1 MPERSAESEIG
12 ERKARSE
19 DTSERNFKTGETVI
33 PGVPALHVGDA
44 EPFDE
49 ETVAAE
55 SPEVDE
61 ERATMVSLLS
71 AVRAPVSP
79 SGDPQGGDMG
89 DFGQQLTL
97 PGYAPG
103 SRAARP
109 EPDPLPPPPA
119 QQAQGSQPSSG
130 GTHDPIFAAE
140 LEAQLQPLSS
150 TLPYAG
156 RVNQD
161 RASEAAPAVPAGNL
175 PPGYAVGGRYAIN
188 HMLGE
193 GGMGKVFHV
202 THTQL
207 GKSFALK
214 LISLSH
220 SDNPRA
226 RDSFFREARL
236 ASSLDHPNVVSVVDF
251 GNDPNAGA
259 FMVMEYV
266 QGELL
271 AKRLQSEGRLHIKP
285 ALDVLHQT
293 ASALHYIH
301 SHGIVHCDIKPE
313 NIMLCQT
320 PSVTE
325 RRQWTLKL
333 LDFGVA
339 RLEQVGAKT
348 QTLEGSPAYI
358 APERIRGMAP
368 QPSMDIYALGVLAY
382 ELFTGKLP
390 FDGGV
395 AEILTAHCHEAPEPP
410 SSRLSQ
416 PLDERVDALVMRALA
431 KKPEERHKDAAAFLY
446 ELRTLLEM
454 LGFRRRRRG
463 GARARTAQPDDE
475 RAATIALAYQLTP
488 AAMATVFT
496 DGKIVVANRAF
507 AKFLT
512 GQTRVD
518 LVGTSLCDSMLATIY
533 PRLSDDLKAAHERGT
548 ALRRVLVLTDANEN
562 PARLMLW
569 MVPGV
574 SDAGRIHITIH
585 VLD

>member
-1 MPERSAESEIG
+1 MSERSADSEAEERASSSEESTG
-12 ERKARSE
+12 HGYER
-19 DTSERNFKTGETVI
+19 GETVI

-49 ETVAAE
+49 ETVAAGP
-55 SPEVDE
+55 SDVDE

-71 AVRAPVSP
+71 AVRAPVSEP
-79 SGDPQGGDMG
+79 SDDPRGTDLFPPGRQV
-89 DFGQQLTL
+89 TL
-97 PGYAPG
+97 SGYAPG
-103 SRAARP
+103 TSQDRSQP
-109 EPDPLPPPPA
+109 EPLPPPPA
-119 QQAQGSQPSSG
+119 PAP
-130 GTHDPIFAAE
+130 
-140 LEAQLQPLSS
+140 
-150 TLPYAG
+150 
-156 RVNQD
+156 QD
-161 RASEAAPAVPAGNL
+161 HAEAAAPVDAPVMALGTL
-175 PPGYAVGGRYAIN
+175 PPGYAVGGRYEVN
-188 HMLGE
+188 RVLGE

-214 LISLSH
+214 LILLSH
-220 SDNPRA
+220 SENPRA
-226 RDSFFREARL
+226 REAFFREAKL

-251 GNDPNAGA
+251 GNDPNVGA
-259 FMVMEYV
+259 FMVMEFV

-271 AKRLQSEGRLHIKP
+271 YKRLLAEGRLSIKP

-325 RRQWTLKL
+325 RRQWMVKL

-358 APERIRGMAP
+358 APERIKGVAP
-368 QPSMDIYALGVLAY
+368 QPSMDIYSLGVLAY

-390 FDGGV
+390 FTGSV
-395 AEILTAHCHEAPEPP
+395 AEILHAHCNLTPDPP

-416 PLDERVDALVMRALA
+416 PLDERIDALVMRAMA
-431 KKPEERHKDAAAFLY
+431 KDPAERHKDVAAFLY

-463 GARARTAQPDDE
+463 ARARSVLPDDSN
-475 RAATIALAYQLTP
+475 AGTIALAYQLTP
-488 AAMATVFT
+488 VAMATVGV
-496 DGKIVVANRAF
+496 DGKVVVANRAF

-512 GQTRVD
+512 GETRAD
-518 LVGTSLCDSMLATIY
+518 LKGTDLRESMLAKIY
-533 PRLSDDLKAAHERGT
+533 PRLDEDLRGAHDRGT
-548 ALRRVLVLTDANEN
+548 ALRRVFVLTDANEN
-562 PARLMLW
+562 PARLMMW
-569 MVPGV
+569 MVPGLP
-574 SDAGRIHITIH
+574 DTGRVHITIH

>member
-1 MPERSAESEIG
+1 MPEQSRDSESDEREVRAEE
-12 ERKARSE
+12 
-19 DTSERNFKTGETVI
+19 TSEREFIEGETFI

-49 ETVAAE
+49 ETVAAPP
-55 SPEVDE
+55 PEVDE

-71 AVRAPVSP
+71 AVRAPARP
-79 SGDPQGGDMG
+79 IDDLREADPDAGEPQG
-89 DFGQQLTL
+89 TL
-97 PGYAPG
+97 PGYA
-103 SRAARP
+103 A
-109 EPDPLPPPPA
+109 PPA
-119 QQAQGSQPSSG
+119 ATP
-130 GTHDPIFAAE
+130 TPIFAAE
-140 LEAQLQPLSS
+140 SAPEAHPMSATLRFARPSSSEPARPEPTMFPLG
-150 TLPYAG
+150 TLPA
-156 RVNQD
+156 
-161 RASEAAPAVPAGNL
+161 
-175 PPGYAVGGRYAIN
+175 GYAVGGRYEIN
-188 HMLGE
+188 RVLGE

-202 THTQL
+202 THIQL

-226 RDSFFREARL
+226 REAFFREARL

-251 GNDPNAGA
+251 GNDPHAGA

-271 AKRLQSEGRLHIKP
+271 YKRLQSDGRLHIKP

-320 PSVTE
+320 PTVTE
-325 RRQWTLKL
+325 RRQWTVKL

-339 RLEQVGAKT
+339 RLEQVGAMT

-358 APERIRGMAP
+358 APERIRGLAP
-368 QPSMDIYALGVLAY
+368 QPSMDIYGLGVLAY

-390 FDGGV
+390 FTGSI
-395 AEILTAHCHEAPEPP
+395 AEILQAHCNVTPEPP
-410 SSRLSQ
+410 SKRLSQ
-416 PLDERVDALVMRALA
+416 PLDERIDALVMRAMA
-431 KKPEERHKDAAAFLY
+431 KDPAERHKDAAAFLY
-446 ELRTLLEM
+446 ELRTLLDM
-454 LGFRRRRRG
+454 LGFRRRRRS
-463 GARARTAQPDDE
+463 GARARTAPPDDE
-475 RAATIALAYQLTP
+475 RSATISLAYQLTP
-488 AAMATVFT
+488 AAMATVLV
-496 DGKIVVANRAF
+496 DGKIAVANRAF

-512 GQTRVD
+512 GDPRQA
-518 LVGTSLCDSMLATIY
+518 LEGTNLGESMLAHIY
-533 PRLSDDLKAAHERGT
+533 PRLAADLRTAYERGT
-548 ALRRVLVLTDANEN
+548 VLRRVLVLTDAKEN
-562 PARLMLW
+562 RARLMMW

-574 SDAGRIHITIH
+574 ADAGRVHITIH